1 MHERWSE
8 NVLTEATVD
17 SVGRLH
23 TNFRMSTFTHTG
35 KFDIEMQHRVKV
47 KGKDIP
53 VTGHG
58 GP

>member
-1 MHERWSE
+1 LEL
-8 NVLTEATVD
+8 VTVNQNQAYME
-17 SVGRLH
+17 
-23 TNFRMSTFTHTG
+23 TNYIKYDVEG
-35 KFDIEMQHRVKV
+35 

>member
-1 MHERWSE
+1 VETVYFSETIGELLPDYTDLTHEDNTLHVIS
-8 NVLTEATVD
+8 VLFLKAKQLLLY
-17 SVGRLH
+17 G
-23 TNFRMSTFTHTG
+23 
-35 KFDIEMQHRVKV
+35 

>member
-1 MHERWSE
+1 MHEWAETTYNIRYIW
-8 NVLTEATVD
+8 
-17 SVGRLH
+17 H
-23 TNFRMSTFTHTG
+23 TTKEG
-35 KFDIEMQHRVKV
+35 

>member
-1 MHERWSE
+1 MDLDDAKGLFFKLRLCSQFAS
-8 NVLTEATVD
+8 VL
-17 SVGRLH
+17 
-23 TNFRMSTFTHTG
+23 
-35 KFDIEMQHRVKV
+35 VKV